1 MKNFTKPH
9 PLQDAA
15 FLTEVHHINEKGEDA
30 GVVYCEM
37 QARENTSED
46 RTHFQ
51 MVQHMYPGHCGYKVG
66 RRGGGGGGGVLRQD
80 SLPDGPAHVSRSL
93 WVQGR

>member
-66 RRGGGGGGGVLRQD
+66 RRGGGGGVKAGLT
-80 SLPDGPAHVSRSL
+80 SRWSSTCIQ
-93 WVQGR
+93 VTVGTR